1 MRHLEESKCL
11 HVMYAQGLLEGA
23 SGDEAV
29 VAPSELRKPNDV
41 LKIMGKEKKM
51 LKRGMIGFGFIS
63 NF

>member
-1 MRHLEESKCL
+1 
-11 HVMYAQGLLEGA
+11 MYAQELLEGT

-29 VAPSELRKPNDV
+29 VAPSELRKPNDI

-51 LKRGMIGFGFIS
+51 LKGGMIGFEFIN

>member
-1 MRHLEESKCL
+1 
-11 HVMYAQGLLEGA
+11 MYAQELLEGA

-29 VAPSELRKPNDV
+29 VASSKLRKPNDI

-51 LKRGMIGFGFIS
+51 LKGGIIGLEFKN

>member
-1 MRHLEESKCL
+1 
-11 HVMYAQGLLEGA
+11 MYAQGLLEGA

-51 LKRGMIGFGFIS
+51 LKRGMIGFEFIS